1 MKAIT
6 LTAAAFA
13 ADIDIEHAL
22 ETLRPGHRCLTFG
35 GCLRSLDTLI
45 LFPLP
50 RVAGVTNAP
59 PTRRFRHLRVT
70 YANRCDERTRRTR
83 GAG

>member
-45 LFPLP
+45 LFPFAS
-50 RVAGVTNAP
+50 RGG
-59 PTRRFRHLRVT
+59 RHQRAAHEAASSFASNLHK
-70 YANRCDERTRRTR
+70 
-83 GAG
+83 